1 MFGKYQNLIS
11 LQYNSAGLFRFL
23 LVPIRGND
31 IVALVPTTTHFLYQS
46 LGSLTDTSLVIS
58 GRIVLITDL
67 LLPMLYLLYVCEREM
82 FA

>member
-1 MFGKYQNLIS
+1 MFGNYQNLIS

-46 LGSLTDTSLVIS
+46 LGSVTDMYRSCHNC
-58 GRIVLITDL
+58 RIVFVLIT
-67 LLPMLYLLYVCEREM
+67 R
-82 FA
+82 